1 MKLSEILWG
10 ETTQTLLE
18 ARVIRVDDVQALKIA
33 TDICQD
39 IQRVLDE
46 IRKQFSS
53 GQSFVEFA
61 FYDSEKFR
69 KKAHEKKGG
78 PFVYEVTL
86 VDGSK
91 VRVAC
96 HWEFHSYFRKIDEQ
110 PLVLSANALFLG
122 KLEEPENSS
131 PENSSPENSGPE
143 NSVPENSGP
152 ENSSHDDPLLRA
164 IQRVYASPEGVTYSH
179 ILKIFLNPS
188 ARKLVQWR
196 NFLARPEN
204 LFPELKH
211 ELTHI
216 HDLAMQKAKGSFS
229 KGLEGEAWNK
239 FYFNQDIEVRAF
251 MRTVLEEIKDE
262 VLTVLE
268 QNKDLQ
274 LKDVLMSVL
283 DRNERWVGDLKKY
296 LTPENKKTFLL
307 GLVKSFED
315 LLDSTSDSS
324 SSPST

>member
-1 MKLSEILWG
+1 MKLSEILWR
-10 ETTQTLLE
+10 ETNQTLLE
-18 ARVIRVDDVQALKIA
+18 ARVISVDDSQALKIA

-53 GQSFVEFA
+53 GQSFIEFA

-69 KKAHEKKGG
+69 KRAHEKKGG
-78 PFVYEVTL
+78 PFVYETTL

-110 PLVLSANALFLG
+110 PLILSANALFLG

-131 PENSSPENSGPE
+131 PEVSGSEISSQ
-143 NSVPENSGP
+143 
-152 ENSSHDDPLLRA
+152 DDPVLRA

-179 ILKIFLNPS
+179 MLKIFLNPS
-188 ARKLVQWR
+188 ARKLGQWR

-283 DRNERWVGDLKKY
+283 GRNERWVGDLKKY

-307 GLVKSFED
+307 GLVKSLED
-315 LLDSTSDSS
+315 LLESS
-324 SSPST
+324 ADSPSNPST